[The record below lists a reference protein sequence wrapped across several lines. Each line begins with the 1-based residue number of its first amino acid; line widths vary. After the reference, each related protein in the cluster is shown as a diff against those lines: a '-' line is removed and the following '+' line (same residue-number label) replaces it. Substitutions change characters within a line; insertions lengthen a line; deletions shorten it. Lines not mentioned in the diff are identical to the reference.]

1 MGRPVDPQILG
12 ASRDGSRSPAGFDG
26 RLDLAGWRL
35 IAAVGRFRR
44 ALPVRRPSLVDLG
57 MGRGRDLIYFARRGY
72 RTLGIDRN
80 PVNLAKARRRA
91 ARIGVVLNARLAD
104 LRRYALPRRFDVVYS
119 SASLQYVP
127 PAERARRF
135 AHWQRRTVPGG
146 LHAVNA
152 VVAHP
157 GNRPPPD
164 MEPGGVPFRRGEL
177 RDYYT
182 GWEILLADRFSLA
195 CAFGGRSHRHY
206 FEELVA
212 RKPVRRGREPAPAR
226 TRAAAGGV

>member
-1 MGRPVDPQILG
+1 MGRPDDSRNLG
-12 ASRDGSRSPAGFDG
+12 ASRDGPRRPAGFDG

-44 ALPVRRPSLVDLG
+44 TLPIRRPSLIDLG
-57 MGRGRDLIYFARRGY
+57 MGRGRDLIYFSRRGY
-72 RTLGIDRN
+72 RALGIDRN
-80 PVNLAKARRRA
+80 PLDIAKARRRA
-91 ARIGVVLNARLAD
+91 ARLGLVLDARLAD
-104 LRRYALPRRFDVVYS
+104 LRRYPLPRRFDVVYS

-135 AHWQRRTVPGG
+135 LHWQRRTVPGG
-146 LHAVNA
+146 VHAVNA
-152 VVAHP
+152 AVSRP
-157 GNRPPPD
+157 GSRPPPD

-177 RDYYT
+177 RGYYR

-195 CAFGGRSHRHY
+195 CAFGGRAHRHY

-212 RKPVRRGREPAPAR
+212 RKPVRRGRDPAPPR
-226 TRAAAGGV
+226 KRAAAGGV